1 MVTCGNHSFYSS
13 GALLDLPQPDFS
25 MPFNVITLT
34 CTLVAFFVGTAIN
47 VLIRKSEWKGE
58 GGKHTNDSDSD
69 KKKTADATLLSKV
82 KQRLQSLSKTVM
94 RRWRTDK
101 STTKLKEQ

>member
-1 MVTCGNHSFYSS
+1 MVTCDNHSFYSS

-47 VLIRKSEWKGE
+47 VLIRKSDWKGE
-58 GGKHTNDSDSD
+58 GGRHTNDGD
-69 KKKTADATLLSKV
+69 KKKDSDGTLLNKV
-82 KQRLQSLSKTVM
+82 KQRLQGLSKAVM
-94 RRWRTDK
+94 QRWRTDK